1 MPRCNHGTEV
11 VGTCAPIDS
20 SVSFIVW
27 SIDVCGVNGQTLT
40 VIEEKRR
47 RGETVKDMKAS
58 AAGAR
63 AGRRENLR
71 FERSLQAAC
80 VGRVSVNDVASE
92 RSTVTKIYYISTFV
106 LVFQDA
112 SLNL

>member
-71 FERSLQAAC
+71 LKYGVRSSGPLQSKERC
-80 VGRVSVNDVASE
+80 GCDY
-92 RSTVTKIYYISTFV
+92 STTIGHRCTFTNFLLLSSFWYV
-106 LVFQDA
+106 Y
-112 SLNL
+112 

>member
-71 FERSLQAAC
+71 LKYGVRSSGPLQSKERC
-80 VGRVSVNDVASE
+80 GCDY
-92 RSTVTKIYYISTFV
+92 STTIGHRCTFTNF
-106 LVFQDA
+106 LLLSSF
-112 SLNL
+112 